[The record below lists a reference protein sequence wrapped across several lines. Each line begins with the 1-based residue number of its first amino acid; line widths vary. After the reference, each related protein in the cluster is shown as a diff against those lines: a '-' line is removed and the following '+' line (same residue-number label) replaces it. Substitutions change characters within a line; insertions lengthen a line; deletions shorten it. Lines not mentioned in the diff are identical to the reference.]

1 MTNGTDCH
9 FVLVVDSS
17 ERIRVL
23 MADVLVSRGYVV
35 HTTASVEAALALVT
49 QVAFSVVVVGASE
62 LARGAGDGIK
72 KLLAQPG
79 ILRAVVFYEPVEN
92 SVTPDFPAGVLQV
105 LPANKRNQLAERLR
119 SVIPP
124 ASTLHDNSNLRPT
137 NGHPPS

>member
-17 ERIRVL
+17 ERVRVL

-35 HTTASVEAALALVT
+35 HTTASVEAALALVM

-62 LARGAGDGIK
+62 LSRGAGEGIK

-79 ILRAVVFYEPVEN
+79 ILKGVVFYEPMEN
-92 SVTPDFPAGVLQV
+92 AAAPDLPHGVLQV
-105 LPANKRNQLAERLR
+105 LPTNRRNQLAERLR

-124 ASTLHDNSNLRPT
+124 ASALVDTSNLKKP
-137 NGHPPS
+137 NGHPPA